1 MALAW
6 ELSIRL
12 ETRGSMFDLLI
23 RNGRIVDGTGQT
35 WFRASLGIMGDVV
48 TVLKGDTS
56 GILAGRIIDVEGSMI
71 CPGFIDMHS
80 HSELKLMTDP
90 AHEAKV
96 RQGVTTETI
105 GMDGLSYAP
114 ISSQKLE
121 QLITFLAAINGTPPP
136 DTRWSSVKEFLD
148 LLDGRAACNVAFM
161 VPHAAIRIEAMGW
174 EDRAPTPPELDR
186 MKELAR
192 QGMRDGAFGFATGL
206 TYPPGAYS
214 ETDELVV
221 ISEAIADLGGF
232 YMTHARYTKGDQLL
246 DPFREAIEIGQRSGI
261 PVHIS
266 HFHSPVDGM
275 GERMIGLVDEGRNA
289 GVDVTFDQYP
299 YAAAS
304 TILHSLLPY
313 WVHAGGPAV
322 LLERIKDPAVREQI
336 KDAVNPMWGSTLDNY
351 VFSHIGSDKNK
362 EWEGRSM
369 TDLADF
375 QSKKMVDSICDL
387 LIEENLEVAFVARTG
402 NPENIRTIVRHPA
415 HMVGSDGVL
424 TGEMPNPRTFGT
436 FPYVLGQ
443 FAREEGLFRME
454 EAVRKMT
461 ALPAQRLGLQDR
473 GILRDGMKADVVVFN
488 PDTVEAKATFEE
500 PKQYPVGIDYVI
512 VNGKLVID
520 NGTHTGAL
528 PGRALKSK

>member
-1 MALAW
+1 
-6 ELSIRL
+6 
-12 ETRGSMFDLLI
+12 MFDLLL

-35 WFRASLGIMGDVV
+35 WFRASLGITGDTV
-48 TVLKGDTS
+48 TIIKGDTS
-56 GILAGRIIDVEGSMI
+56 RVEAGRVLDVTDSVV

-90 AHEAKV
+90 EHHAKI
-96 RQGVTTETI
+96 RQGVTTEAI

-114 ISSQKLE
+114 ISPPKLE
-121 QLITFLAAINGTPPP
+121 QLLTFLAAINGTPPP
-136 DTRWSSVKEFLD
+136 DVRWSSVKEFLD
-148 LLDGRAACNVAFM
+148 ILDGRAASNVAFM

-174 EDRAPTPPELDR
+174 DDRAPTPKELAR
-186 MKELAR
+186 MQELAR
-192 QGMRDGAFGFATGL
+192 QGMEDGAFGFSTGL

-214 ETDELVV
+214 DTDELAA
-221 ISEAIADLGGF
+221 ICEAIAPLGGF

-246 DPFREAIEIGQRSGI
+246 DPFREAIEIGQRGGV
-261 PVHIS
+261 PTHIS
-266 HFHSPVDGM
+266 HYHSPVDGM
-275 GERMIGLVDEGRNA
+275 GERMIALVDEARNA

-313 WVHAGGPAV
+313 WVHAGGPAALV
-322 LLERIKDPAVREQI
+322 ERIKDPAVREEI
-336 KDAVNPMWGSTLDNY
+336 GDSVNPMWGSTLDNY
-351 VFSHIGSDKNK
+351 IFSHIGSDKNK
-362 EWEGRSM
+362 EWEGRSL

-375 QSKKMVDSICDL
+375 ESKRMVDSICDL
-387 LIEENLEVAFVARTG
+387 LIEENLEVGFVARTG
-402 NPENIRTIVRHPA
+402 NPENIRAIVRHPA

-436 FPYVLGQ
+436 FPYILGQ

-473 GILRDGMKADVVVFN
+473 GILRDGMKADVVVFD
-488 PDTVEAKATFEE
+488 PETVEAKATFDN
-500 PKQYPVGIDYVI
+500 PKQYPEGINYVI

-520 NGTHTGAL
+520 NGVHTGAL
-528 PGRALKSK
+528 PGRALKSQ